1 MDKHEI
7 QAGSAAVLVGLG
19 SRLREAARAR
29 NWSALM
35 RLDAEVAALL
45 RGFSREQCRPT
56 ELAAWMQLRT
66 AHENALQDCQ
76 REVERLDQA
85 LVQMR
90 RHREGWQAYAATQD
104 WPAAVRQNGG
114 AA

>member
-7 QAGSAAVLVGLG
+7 CATSAAVLTGLG

-45 RGFSREQCRPT
+45 RGFKREQCRPT
-56 ELAAWMQLRT
+56 DLAAWMQLRT

-76 REVERLDQA
+76 REMQRLGET
-85 LVQMR
+85 LEQMLQ
-90 RHREGWQAYAATQD
+90 HREGWQAYAASQD
-104 WPAAVRQNGG
+104 WPVELRKGG